1 MGQRRRGREYALQLL
16 FQMDLS
22 GGSPEDLFPD
32 FWEGLEV
39 PGLVRE
45 FAERLVLGTWNESDR
60 LDEEIGLA
68 AVNWRL
74 ERMAA
79 VDRNILRLAVY
90 EILYQQEV
98 PEIVVLDEAIE
109 LAKRFGSEDSSR
121 FVNGLLDGFVRRQ
134 ARTGDGS

>member
-39 PGLVRE
+39 PGSVRV

-60 LDEEIGLA
+60 LDEEIGQS
-68 AVNWRL
+68 AVNWRM
-74 ERMAA
+74 ERMAT
-79 VDRNILRLAVY
+79 VDRNVLRLATWEMLFDRETPSAV
-90 EILYQQEV
+90 IIDV
-98 PEIVVLDEAIE
+98 AIE
-109 LAKRFGSEDSSR
+109 IARKFGSEDSGS
-121 FVNGLLDGFVRRQ
+121 FINGILDSIKNRVLR
-134 ARTGDGS
+134 GDV

>member
-74 ERMAA
+74 ERMAT
-79 VDRNILRLAVY
+79 VDRNVLRLATWEMLFDRETPAAV
-90 EILYQQEV
+90 I
-98 PEIVVLDEAIE
+98 IDEAIE
-109 LAKRFGSEDSSR
+109 IARKFGSEDSGS
-121 FVNGLLDGFVRRQ
+121 FINGILDSIKNRVLRED
-134 ARTGDGS
+134 A